1 MKKLTLTL
9 IIMTISAC
17 SPSQARKDFM
27 YNQGVVYKSEP
38 QHIIS
43 NVPQQGQMLLPES
56 SSIPAGNPQKIHDFY
71 GNADEVKFVI
81 DDIETQVEIERQLS
95 K

>member
-27 YNQGVVYKSEP
+27 YNQGVVYKSE
-38 QHIIS
+38 
-43 NVPQQGQMLLPES
+43 PQQGQMLLPES